1 MAETDRRGIIRRT
14 GRGIVKYGILA
25 GALAGALYLAG
36 GKQGMAHGFYRARDY
51 VAEKTSEPMTTHDRQ
66 FRITKYAIDRQDPTK
81 LALLTDFRGD
91 PLKPLSYGRPVRF
104 TVEDDSE
111 SIKRLKKDIEDG
123 LNQGYAVFISRGSPS
138 MSERLEGRKKVNV
151 DRYNGEEQWF
161 VKGAD
166 LVKLHRYEIT
176 TDVPEE
182 PKEKPFRPVRAN
194 SLQTRP

>member
-1 MAETDRRGIIRRT
+1 MAETDRRGIIRRI

-25 GALAGALYLAG
+25 GALAGAVYLAG

-66 FRITKYAIDRQDPTK
+66 FRITKYAIDKQDPTK
-81 LALLTDFRGD
+81 LALLTDFKGD

-111 SIKRLKKDIEDG
+111 SIKRLKRDIEDG
-123 LNQGYAVFISRGSPS
+123 LNQGYAVFISRGSPT
-138 MSERLEGRKKVNV
+138 RQQGLQGKDVAV
-151 DRYNGEEQWF
+151 DKYNGEEQWF

-166 LVKLHRYEIT
+166 LVKLHKYDIT

-194 SLQTRP
+194 NLQTRP